1 MRRWPASKRATAW
14 SLRVAA
20 TWLDAYFRD
29 GFPLC
34 TGACPVPAVAVAA
47 GTPIPGVPRHFGQLR
62 LQWRGGPWEAALEA
76 WVNGAVN
83 VDDRGTAS
91 APGYGLVHAELARLW
106 HAGEG
111 RLRGFA
117 RIDNVFD
124 RQHMGSV
131 IVNEGNGRYYEPGP
145 GRAVL
150 LGLEWQLR

>member
-1 MRRWPASKRATAW
+1 MPASVAIQSSSVRNTCATLPVIVTRSTCRRGSVVASPTRKR
-14 SLRVAA
+14 
-20 TWLDAYFRD
+20 
-29 GFPLC
+29 
-34 TGACPVPAVAVAA
+34 
-47 GTPIPGVPRHFGQLR
+47 
-62 LQWRGGPWEAALEA
+62 
-76 WVNGAVN
+76 
-83 VDDRGTAS
+83 TAS

-124 RQHMGSV
+124 RQHIGSV